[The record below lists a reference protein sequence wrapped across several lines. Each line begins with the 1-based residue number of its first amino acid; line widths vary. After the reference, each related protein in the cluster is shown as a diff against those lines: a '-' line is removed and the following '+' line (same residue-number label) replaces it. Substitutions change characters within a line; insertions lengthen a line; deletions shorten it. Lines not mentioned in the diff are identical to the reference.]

1 MSCKC
6 FVIDGLESSTIF
18 IDIPHRFCAKAF
30 HSLGLSSSP
39 TSLKMTRCSTL
50 LSSKSSDFG
59 SPHFHSLHQR
69 NFWVNPPSFLS
80 LFLLLVSL
88 VPSLSVVFSNPHP
101 AHYVFLFF
109 LLAGNLLSCTL
120 GWKPLCSPSCYFS
133 EPLNVPLERNNLYPH
148 LHFLLVIYS
157 LIVLAFSGLKSFMPR
172 SWHSSSHFTDDDWSL
187 TEGVSVSTWQFIF
200 FPPQCFLLSPLP
212 PSLHWFRAF
221 HL

>member
-1 MSCKC
+1 MQSTFTTFADITKLAATTSTLESERISNRPLDIDLMSCKC

-120 GWKPLCSPSCYFS
+120 G
-133 EPLNVPLERNNLYPH
+133 
-148 LHFLLVIYS
+148 
-157 LIVLAFSGLKSFMPR
+157 
-172 SWHSSSHFTDDDWSL
+172 
-187 TEGVSVSTWQFIF
+187 
-200 FPPQCFLLSPLP
+200 
-212 PSLHWFRAF
+212 
-221 HL
+221 